1 MKGFEGEESRTTTGS
16 LARWW
21 ETLEEGLSRLRGRP
35 VRIPELLREPL
46 PSISSFHR
54 ERLRVTL
61 DGGKTLRV
69 FFKDLN
75 PEHQTEKARTVRT
88 RDLAPSLRELRMYQ
102 SVLSPQ
108 RDGTLYLYAFRWEPE
123 RGLYWIFL
131 EDGGRTVAAQLR
143 RHGPLDRGR
152 SLGRQVSRSDP
163 LIAGCP
169 DGVSSSIR
177 RSALPRLPRAGRED
191 SAQSRSSGAEA
202 RPTWARLLRATY
214 RVAER
219 AAAVV

>member
-1 MKGFEGEESRTTTGS
+1 MQNAYERTSTRGESDDDG
-16 LARWW
+16 LARLMV

-35 VRIPELLREPL
+35 VRILEMLREPL
-46 PSISSFHR
+46 PSVSSFHR

-61 DGGKTLRV
+61 EGGKTLRV

-75 PEHQTEKARTVRT
+75 PEHQTEKARTVRA

-108 RDGTLYLYAFRWEPE
+108 RDGTLYLYASRC
-123 RGLYWIFL
+123 
-131 EDGGRTVAAQLR
+131 AQLR

-152 SLGRQVSRSDP
+152 SLGRQVSRGDP

-169 DGVSSSIR
+169 DGVSPSIR
-177 RSALPRLPRAGRED
+177 RSALPRLP
-191 SAQSRSSGAEA
+191 
-202 RPTWARLLRATY
+202 
-214 RVAER
+214 
-219 AAAVV
+219 

>member
-1 MKGFEGEESRTTTGS
+1 MKGLRGGESDDDR
-16 LARWW
+16 LASPMV

-35 VRIPELLREPL
+35 VRVLEMLREPL

-54 ERLRVTL
+54 ERLRATL
-61 DGGKTLRV
+61 DDGKTLRV

-75 PEHQTEKARTVRT
+75 PEHQTEKARTVRA

-131 EDGGRTVAAQLR
+131 EHGGRTLLHNFVDMGRWTAAAR
-143 RHGPLDRGR
+143 WAARFHAATR
-152 SLGRQVSRSDP
+152 SLPDAQTGFLPRYGETHCP
-163 LIAGCP
+163 GCP
-169 DGVSSSIR
+169 YPVQKILPNVGPPGR
-177 RSALPRLPRAGRED
+177 AL
-191 SAQSRSSGAEA
+191 
-202 RPTWARLLRATY
+202 
-214 RVAER
+214 
-219 AAAVV
+219 